1 MSADD
6 VTVRAPEYARWLP
19 ELAELMAIRS
29 VGADPAEAAS
39 MIEAAEWLVTR
50 LRAIGATTEVVREG
64 RKSVVLAT
72 IPAQVEP
79 ARARTLLIYG
89 HFDVQPI
96 GDPALWKTPPWE
108 ATVRDGW
115 LYGRGSID
123 TKGHLLM
130 YLEALRAVI
139 GRGELRANVRL
150 VIDGAEESG
159 GELALDLMRE
169 RHDGVDGVV
178 IFDGPMIAKGR
189 PAFYDAARGMISA
202 HLTLRTAARD
212 LHSGQFGNAAMNAV
226 HELIRLLAGVLPH
239 RGRLPEPLR
248 EGVLPLPPEIVE
260 QLPGLPTAERL
271 LGGEGS
277 HPVDDDVAERLYERL
292 WSEPS
297 LEVNGILGGEPEL
310 HHMII
315 PALAQASISMRLG
328 PGQDP
333 DRIAAALDLLLR
345 DAVPPGAEL
354 EIVHRGRAPAALLP
368 HEGLVLDVARDAF
381 ADVIG
386 TPPATVRAGG
396 SLPLL
401 AVFAEL
407 GIPTVMTGM
416 DLPEGNI
423 HAPNERLWLE
433 HLPAGTAILERILS
447 DVRFTQRNDDSSVD
461 TA

>member
-1 MSADD
+1 MSAEQD
-6 VTVRAPEYARWLP
+6 YARWLP
-19 ELAELMAIRS
+19 ELTELMAIRS

-39 MIEAAEWLVTR
+39 MTAAAEWLISR
-50 LRAIGATTEVVREG
+50 LRAVGAETELVRAG
-64 RKSVVLAT
+64 RESVVLAT
-72 IPAQVEP
+72 IAAQVEP
-79 ARARTLLIYG
+79 ERATTLIVYG

-96 GDPALWKTPPWE
+96 GDPELWESPPWE
-108 ATVRDGW
+108 ATIRDGW

-139 GRGELRANVRL
+139 ARGELRVNVRL

-159 GELALDLMRE
+159 GELALDLMRK

-189 PAFYDAARGMISA
+189 PAFYDAARGMLA
-202 HLTLRTAARD
+202 FHLALRTAARD
-212 LHSGQFGNAAMNAV
+212 LHSGQFGGAAMNAV
-226 HELIRLLAGVLPH
+226 HELIKLLAGVLPGAA
-239 RGRLPEPLR
+239 GRLPEPLR
-248 EGVLPLPPEIVE
+248 AGVRPLPPEIVE
-260 QLPGLPTAERL
+260 RLPELLTPEQL

-277 HPVDDDVAERLYERL
+277 HPVDDDVAAHMYERL

-297 LEVNGILGGEPEL
+297 LEVNGILGGEPQL
-310 HHMII
+310 NHMVI
-315 PALAQASISMRLG
+315 PAVAQASVSMRLG

-333 DRIAAALDLLLR
+333 ERIAAALETLLR
-345 DAVPPGAEL
+345 AAVPPGAEL
-354 EIVHRGRAPAALLP
+354 EIVPRGSAPAALLP

-381 ADVIG
+381 AGVIG
-386 TPPATVRAGG
+386 VPPLTVRAGG

-401 AVFAEL
+401 AVFADL

-447 DVRFTQRNDDSSVD
+447 DPRFTHP
-461 TA
+461 TAPDKE